1 MSEVYY
7 LVSTAGFPNFG
18 DEQIVRTWLTIFR
31 QKNPSAKIILDVPAA
46 SRSQFLFKG
55 EFDNLTIVDTLWK
68 VIHFLAHKQIKLDDV
83 QGVKDVLLHGDPR
96 NREGLDLFLSA
107 DQIQLLGGGYFTTSN
122 VDFVNTYYFFPI
134 FAAKKEL
141 ATDTKVYGTGLGL
154 TPIAEET
161 QKMLESTTGVFDYLG
176 VRDVESSKVANTT
189 LELDDVYVSKMLEA
203 LKLDTREDNPDILI
217 DLQDIS
223 DNTHRQQIV
232 KEITDFLNA
241 EENVGKT
248 VGILEA
254 LVPEDNW
261 PYFSDAFNDVI
272 NKDER
277 FSFFNFFHLWHQG
290 LPNKEKQTWISTR
303 FHFHLIGGILLNH
316 PGVAINIGNDYYAT
330 KHLSLIKN
338 SGLQFLDYE
347 SEEPVNPTTAG
358 MVRKTIVAKKTKD
371 KLKKMVEI
379 VQG

>member
-55 EFDNLTIVDTLWK
+55 EFDNLTIVDTLWN

-232 KEITDFLNA
+232 KEITDFLNT

-330 KHLSLIKN
+330 KHLSLK
-338 SGLQFLDYE
+338 
-347 SEEPVNPTTAG
+347 
-358 MVRKTIVAKKTKD
+358 
-371 KLKKMVEI
+371 
-379 VQG
+379 